1 MFVQYILQ
9 CYFKCLLKLFVLYI
23 LSLPLY
29 LYIYKITKIE
39 FLIDLIKL
47 KDDKLKDDKLKDDK
61 LKDVS

>member
-1 MFVQYILQ
+1 
-9 CYFKCLLKLFVLYI
+9 LFVLYI